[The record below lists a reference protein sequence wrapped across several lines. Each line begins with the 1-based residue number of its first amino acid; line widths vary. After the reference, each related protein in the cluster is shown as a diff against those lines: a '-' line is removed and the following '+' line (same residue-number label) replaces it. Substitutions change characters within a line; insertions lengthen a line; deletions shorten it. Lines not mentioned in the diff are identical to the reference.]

1 MEGVYYLFLGFFLP
15 FLIIVQCRAYRE
27 REQGRACS
35 KGLEFRLKPRQ
46 LHFSRMHMSTCSTCE
61 LN

>member
-1 MEGVYYLFLGFFLP
+1 MEGVYYLFLGFLP
-15 FLIIVQCRAYRE
+15 FLIVVQCRAYRE

-46 LHFSRMHMSTCSTCE
+46 LHFSHMHMSTCSTSE